1 MPEAEDFKGG
11 MDAAIATPSTHR
23 KFAAY
28 RIGGAAGA
36 VVAGGA
42 VSLGA
47 GAGTATGAGAFRT
60 GAATGAGAFMA
71 GAATGAGAEAD
82 PPTVNSGR
90 NFSTLFIPN
99 PLTLSSS
106 STVLKGPFFS
116 R

>member
-23 KFAAY
+23 RFAAY

-36 VVAGGA
+36 VTGGV

-47 GAGTATGAGAFRT
+47 GVGTATGAGAFMV
-60 GAATGAGAFMA
+60 GMATGSGAFMA
-71 GAATGAGAEAD
+71 GTATGAGAEAD

>member
-28 RIGGAAGA
+28 RIGG
-36 VVAGGA
+36 GA

-47 GAGTATGAGAFRT
+47 GAGTATGAGAFMT
-60 GAATGAGAFMA
+60 GTATGAGAFMA